1 MILNCVLMCGIILLL
16 FFLFNELL
24 STIKSLIIFKFELFY
39 ATIKLISIYI
49 TFNTLPIQYN
59 SFLLLQNF
67 IKSELHLD
75 IFPVSVLTI
84 IEPDLLFHSHI
95 LSIRPSLRLQS
106 LLDEKQAIPD
116 VHNSIA
122 ITIVNKTTA
131 PQEQTKK
138 FIHND
143 ITIMLSSKNVF
154 QQVM

>member
-16 FFLFNELL
+16 FFLFIELL
-24 STIKSLIIFKFELFY
+24 STIKSLILFKFELFY

-59 SFLLLQNF
+59 SFLLFQNF

-84 IEPDLLFHSHI
+84 IEPALLFHSLI

-116 VHNSIA
+116 VHSSVK
-122 ITIVNKTTA
+122 ITEINKTTA
-131 PQEQTKK
+131 SQEQT
-138 FIHND
+138 
-143 ITIMLSSKNVF
+143 
-154 QQVM
+154 